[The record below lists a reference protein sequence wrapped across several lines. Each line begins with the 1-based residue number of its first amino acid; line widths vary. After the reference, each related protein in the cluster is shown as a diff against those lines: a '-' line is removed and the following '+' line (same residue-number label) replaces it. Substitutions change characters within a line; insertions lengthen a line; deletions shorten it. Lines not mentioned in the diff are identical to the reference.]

1 MVQEW
6 FRGLII
12 VSKSPPP
19 RFRYFWTDFSRW
31 FAWFHQMSCQSLD
44 IVRYIHYSWF
54 CLVCW
59 LVWKKKCFFLYE
71 CVLYAFL
78 VWLAGNRQGD
88 GGIDH
93 PDEVGGNNW
102 AVSLRWNQMFCTICQ
117 WQELIPPSIASWVYL
132 FYIVL
137 FIEIFTNPLCE
148 VSDSLIGKHFSTC
161 NEFRLWLE
169 IKTNNLLQQC
179 VVDFVMCANRLL
191 LVFGI

>member
-1 MVQEW
+1 M
-6 FRGLII
+6 FPNHR
-12 VSKSPPP
+12 
-19 RFRYFWTDFSRW
+19 RHD
-31 FAWFHQMSCQSLD
+31 LD
-44 IVRYIHYSWF
+44 ISEQTSAGGLLGFIKWVASLWTSFVTYTTHDFVLYVGWSE
-54 CLVCW
+54 
-59 LVWKKKCFFLYE
+59 KKKCFFLYE